1 VNQCYFEDLGNSS
14 LKARINN
21 INTKP
26 MINLII
32 VSFPEYVPEIRLIMG
47 ITKIENRIKPIA
59 IVPKFHF
66 LFAIILLWD

>member
-1 VNQCYFEDLGNSS
+1 
-14 LKARINN
+14 
-21 INTKP
+21 